1 MAELCR
7 ITKGHGQ
14 TDSRLSALCWKMAQ
28 MNPGITYALSA
39 YLIWGMFPL
48 YFRLLGD
55 VPALEVVMHRTVWS
69 LLFVMLVLLYLKRWT
84 WIGQVMRQPKVL
96 GAFVLSALLL
106 SSNWLLYVWAVQ
118 NQHVLDAS
126 LGYFILPLV
135 NVAFAYVFLGE
146 RPRRGQWV
154 AVGIAGLGVVWIAYE
169 AGRLPWVAI
178 VLALTFGFYGLLRK
192 VAVLGA
198 LEGLTL
204 ETMVLAPIAA
214 AYMAYG
220 VWQGDSVL
228 LQGPTST
235 LAWLALAG
243 PLTAIPLLL
252 FAAGARRIPMTT
264 LSFLQYLSPS
274 ILFLLSVLVFKEPL
288 QLSRLIGF
296 ALIWGALVV
305 YSLEGLHNNRKARL
319 VAVAT

>member
-1 MAELCR
+1 
-7 ITKGHGQ
+7 
-14 TDSRLSALCWKMAQ
+14 
-28 MNPGITYALSA
+28 MNPGIVYALSA
-39 YLIWGMFPL
+39 YMIWGMFPL
-48 YFRLLGD
+48 YFKQVAD

-69 LLFVMLVLLYLKRWT
+69 LLFVMLVLLVRRQWAWL
-84 WIGQVMRQPKVL
+84 GEVLRQPKVL
-96 GAFVLSALLL
+96 GAFALSALLL
-106 SSNWLLYVWAVQ
+106 SSNWLTYVWAVQ

-135 NVAFAYVFLGE
+135 NVTFAYAFLGE
-146 RPRRGQWV
+146 RPRRGQWM
-154 AVGIAGLGVVWIAYE
+154 AVGMAALGVVWLTVQT
-169 AGRLPWVAI
+169 GHLPWVAL

-204 ETMVLAPIAA
+204 ETLVLAPIAA
-214 AYMAYG
+214 AYLAYG
-220 VWQGDSVL
+220 VWHGDSVL
-228 LQGPTST
+228 LQGPTTT
-235 LAWLALAG
+235 LAWLAVGG

-264 LSFLQYLSPS
+264 LGILQYVSPS

-288 QLSRLIGF
+288 QLPRLIGF

-305 YSLEGLHNNRKARL
+305 YSLEGLFNSRRGRL
-319 VAVAT
+319 APADGVA

>member
-1 MAELCR
+1 MV
-7 ITKGHGQ
+7 H
-14 TDSRLSALCWKMAQ
+14 
-28 MNPGITYALSA
+28 MNPGIVYALSA
-39 YLIWGMFPL
+39 YMIWGMFPL
-48 YFRLLGD
+48 YFKQVAD

-69 LLFVMLVLLYLKRWT
+69 LLFVMLVLLVRRQWAWL
-84 WIGQVMRQPKVL
+84 GEVLRQPKVL
-96 GAFVLSALLL
+96 GAFALSALLL
-106 SSNWLLYVWAVQ
+106 SSNWLTYVWAVQ

-135 NVAFAYVFLGE
+135 NVTFAYAFLGE
-146 RPRRGQWV
+146 RPRRGQWM
-154 AVGIAGLGVVWIAYE
+154 AVGMAALGVVWLTVQT
-169 AGRLPWVAI
+169 GHLPWVAL

-204 ETMVLAPIAA
+204 ETLVLAPIAA
-214 AYMAYG
+214 AYLAYG
-220 VWQGDSVL
+220 VWHGDSVL
-228 LQGPTST
+228 LQGPTTT
-235 LAWLALAG
+235 LAWLAVGG

-264 LSFLQYLSPS
+264 LGILQYVSPS

-288 QLSRLIGF
+288 QLPRLIGF

-305 YSLEGLHNNRKARL
+305 YSLEGLFNSRRGRL
-319 VAVAT
+319 APADGVA

>member
-1 MAELCR
+1 MVR
-7 ITKGHGQ
+7 
-14 TDSRLSALCWKMAQ
+14 
-28 MNPGITYALSA
+28 MNPGIAYALSA

-48 YFRLLGD
+48 YFKQVAD

-69 LLFVMLVLLYLKRWT
+69 LLFVLLVLLARKRWA
-84 WIGQVMRQPKVL
+84 WLGEAKRQPKVL
-96 GAFVLSALLL
+96 GVFALSALLL
-106 SSNWLLYVWAVQ
+106 SSNWLTYVWAVQ
-118 NQHVLDAS
+118 NQRVLDAS

-135 NVAFAYVFLGE
+135 NVTFAYAFLGE
-146 RPRRGQWV
+146 RPRRGQWM
-154 AVGIAGLGVVWIAYE
+154 AVGMAALGVVWLTIQS
-169 AGRLPWVAI
+169 GRLPWVAL

-204 ETMVLAPIAA
+204 ETLVLAPIAA
-214 AYMAYG
+214 AYLAYG
-220 VWQGDSVL
+220 LWHGDSVL
-228 LQGPTST
+228 LQGPTAT
-235 LAWLALAG
+235 LAWLAVGG

-264 LSFLQYLSPS
+264 LGILQYASPS

-288 QLSRLIGF
+288 QVPRLIGF

-305 YSLEGLHNNRKARL
+305 YSLEGLFNSRRMRL
-319 VAVAT
+319 VPSGGVT